1 MKNFKRYFI
10 LLLVLIVL
18 ITTAEYF
25 YLLQGCDYGGG
36 KIFSVEGF
44 NSGSTDEPALRIV
57 DLNTK
62 KLEKTYYPATAEITK
77 EPEVVCVDPATGKLY
92 FATTDGLLRV
102 LNLPGQ
108 NIKPKK

>member
-25 YLLQGCDYGGG
+25 YSVQGCDYGGG

-62 KLEKTYYPATAEITK
+62 KLKKPTTMPPLKLRKNPRLCVLTPLPENFILQLPTA
-77 EPEVVCVDPATGKLY
+77 Y
-92 FATTDGLLRV
+92 
-102 LNLPGQ
+102 
-108 NIKPKK
+108 